1 MGTMSV
7 AANNMHAADIMRV
20 EWTAELRHQ
29 TVKTMIYFAANYSC
43 QRLRLNIDHAKRSR

>member
-1 MGTMSV
+1 MGMMSV

-29 TVKTMIYFAANYSC
+29 TVEGDDLFRGQLQLPEIE
-43 QRLRLNIDHAKRSR
+43 IEHRSR